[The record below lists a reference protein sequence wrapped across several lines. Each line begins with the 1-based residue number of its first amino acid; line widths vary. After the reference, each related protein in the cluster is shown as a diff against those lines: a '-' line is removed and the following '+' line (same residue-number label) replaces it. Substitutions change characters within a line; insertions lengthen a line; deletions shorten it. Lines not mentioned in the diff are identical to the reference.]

1 MNSLILPLERRNYLF
16 LDHNGCVL
24 RQLSRAN
31 TLTRRPGA
39 GNMMVHAWFSST
51 AALAKT
57 MWTMAI
63 SQHQFYL
70 DKKQVE
76 VRVLQTEISQ
86 SQEDRLCAGFPHEQE
101 LFYLVAHSH
110 QRVKHV

>member
-1 MNSLILPLERRNYLF
+1 
-16 LDHNGCVL
+16 
-24 RQLSRAN
+24 
-31 TLTRRPGA
+31 
-39 GNMMVHAWFSST
+39 MMVHAWFSST

-76 VRVLQTEISQ
+76 VRKMEKSLKAVEMI
-86 SQEDRLCAGFPHEQE
+86 E
-101 LFYLVAHSH
+101 L
-110 QRVKHV
+110 

>member
-1 MNSLILPLERRNYLF
+1 MQAVF
-16 LDHNGCVL
+16 LNDCTFIIFECL
-24 RQLSRAN
+24 CRTISRK
-31 TLTRRPGA
+31 PGA
-39 GNMMVHAWFSST
+39 GSMMVHAWFSST

-76 VRVLQTEISQ
+76 VRKMEESLKGVVRVLE
-86 SQEDRLCAGFPHEQE
+86 
-101 LFYLVAHSH
+101 
-110 QRVKHV
+110 

>member
-1 MNSLILPLERRNYLF
+1 MFYVFVCRVNTI
-16 LDHNGCVL
+16 
-24 RQLSRAN
+24 SRK
-31 TLTRRPGA
+31 PGS
-39 GNMMVHAWFSST
+39 GSMMVHAWFSST

-76 VRVLQTEISQ
+76 VRKW
-86 SQEDRLCAGFPHEQE
+86 A
-101 LFYLVAHSH
+101 
-110 QRVKHV
+110 

>member
-1 MNSLILPLERRNYLF
+1 MIASSVYF
-16 LDHNGCVL
+16 LNNCIFRIFECLH
-24 RQLSRAN
+24 RTISRK
-31 TLTRRPGA
+31 PGA
-39 GNMMVHAWFSST
+39 GSMMVHAWFSST

-76 VRVLQTEISQ
+76 VRQLEESLKSVERI
-86 SQEDRLCAGFPHEQE
+86 E
-101 LFYLVAHSH
+101 LTGGN
-110 QRVKHV
+110 

>member
-1 MNSLILPLERRNYLF
+1 MFYLHF
-16 LDHNGCVL
+16 YVFVCRVNTI
-24 RQLSRAN
+24 SRK
-31 TLTRRPGA
+31 PGS
-39 GNMMVHAWFSST
+39 GSMMVHAWFSST

-76 VRVLQTEISQ
+76 VRKW
-86 SQEDRLCAGFPHEQE
+86 A
-101 LFYLVAHSH
+101 
-110 QRVKHV
+110 